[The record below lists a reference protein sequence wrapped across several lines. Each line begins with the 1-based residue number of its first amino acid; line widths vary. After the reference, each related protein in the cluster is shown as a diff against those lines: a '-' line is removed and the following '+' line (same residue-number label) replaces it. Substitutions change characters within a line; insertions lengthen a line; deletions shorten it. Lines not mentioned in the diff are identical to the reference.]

1 MSEQEKQKQ
10 QQDSLVTSMQEN
22 IRELEQVTE
31 GLQSELLHKENVFGM
46 LKKENE
52 ELEFKLQA
60 KHREDSQALN
70 TAMYRLEEEIR
81 FLKRHHEIELTMM
94 KEQYERNLET
104 QKLIQEE
111 KNARLAINA
120 GIQFPSME
128 V

>member
-1 MSEQEKQKQ
+1 M
-10 QQDSLVTSMQEN
+10 
-22 IRELEQVTE
+22 
-31 GLQSELLHKENVFGM
+31 H
-46 LKKENE
+46 
-52 ELEFKLQA
+52 
-60 KHREDSQALN
+60 
-70 TAMYRLEEEIR
+70 RLEEEIR